1 MRGENEDEIL
11 LLKWMRCRLAIAG
24 VQLALLEWRLALKAG
39 FRPEQPRVPAG
50 RPGGGRWTDGDDGG
64 GPVINDPPIEE
75 VYPELLILPLLRIPR
90 LLNAWR
96 LWVLSRREAGDW
108 TLGAH
113 KTPKRW
119 AKQLEERNWT
129 PDDITETIKYG
140 RRYKAPNKVR
150 ESADPRATATRYE
163 YNGRY
168 VVRDDQTGEI
178 LQVSDT
184 NFIPNELP

>member
-1 MRGENEDEIL
+1 MSEYWGKKYLSPADEL
-11 LLKWMRCRLAIAG
+11 GHLRYEHAAIAF
-24 VQLALLEWRLALKAG
+24 QLAALRLYLALKAG
-39 FRPEQPRVPAG
+39 FNPDQPRVPAG
-50 RPGGGRWTDGDDGG
+50 RPGGGQWTDGDDGA
-64 GPVINDPPIEE
+64 PIINDPPIEE
-75 VYPELLILPLLRIPR
+75 VYPELLIVPLLRIPR

-119 AKQLEERNWT
+119 AKQPEERNWT

-150 ESADPRATATRYE
+150 KAPIRAQRQRGMSIMAVMLFAMTRREKYC
-163 YNGRY
+163 R
-168 VVRDDQTGEI
+168 
-178 LQVSDT
+178 
-184 NFIPNELP
+184 